1 MGYILKWWGF
11 DPSNP
16 WLIFMPIPFLSFGIG
31 GLFTL
36 MMSMTADVCDLDEL
50 DNGMPRK
57 EGTFGAIYW
66 WMVKLGQ
73 ALALVLGGLVL
84 KMVGFIP
91 DAPIQSME
99 TMTNLRIA
107 DAVIP
112 ALTAA
117 LAILVM
123 WKYGLNEKRARSI
136 KEELVKRRGE
146 L

>member
-1 MGYILKWWGF
+1 MA
-11 DPSNP
+11 
-16 WLIFMPIPFLSFGIG
+16 FGIG

-50 DNGMPRK
+50 TNGMPRK

-73 ALALVLGGLVL
+73 ALALVMGGAVL
-84 KMVGFIP
+84 KMVGF
-91 DAPIQSME
+91 DQTLAQQSTE

-107 DAVIP
+107 DIVIP
-112 ALTAA
+112 AITAG

-123 WKYGLNEKRARSI
+123 WKYNLTEERAREI
-136 KEELVKRRGE
+136 KAELESRRGK

>member
-1 MGYILKWWGF
+1 
-11 DPSNP
+11 
-16 WLIFMPIPFLSFGIG
+16 
-31 GLFTL
+31 

-50 DNGMPRK
+50 NNGMPRK

-84 KMVGFIP
+84 KLVGF
-91 DAPIQSME
+91 DGNAAQQTAE
-99 TMTNLRIA
+99 TLFSLRIA
-107 DAVIP
+107 DIVIP
-112 ALTAA
+112 ASTAF

-123 WKYGLNEKRARSI
+123 WGYSLTEERAREI
-136 KEELVKRRGE
+136 KAELEARRGV